1 MDAFTPK
8 EFRTALGAMAGQCSI
23 VTVGEGDAATGLI
36 VTSTISPSAEP
47 PLLLACVNTASSS
60 YAALQG
66 AEHFGWSALG
76 AAHEEVAARF
86 GGMRGAEGP
95 ARYEGAAWHTAITGA
110 RLLADAPVAF
120 DCRLESLTPHDGFA
134 VLIGR
139 VVAFR
144 TTPGAGSLVWWQG
157 RFRALPA

>member
-1 MDAFTPK
+1 MAFTPK

-23 VTVGEGDAATGLI
+23 VTVGRGEAATGLI

-66 AEHFGWSALG
+66 ADCFGWSVLG

-86 GGMRGAEGP
+86 GGMRGADGP
-95 ARYEGAAWHTAITGA
+95 ARYDGAEWETAETGA
-110 RLLADAPVAF
+110 RLLKGAPAAF
-120 DCRLESLTPHDGFA
+120 DCRLETLAPQDGFA

-144 TTPGAGSLVWWQG
+144 TTPDAGALLWWQG
-157 RFRALPA
+157 RFRPLPG